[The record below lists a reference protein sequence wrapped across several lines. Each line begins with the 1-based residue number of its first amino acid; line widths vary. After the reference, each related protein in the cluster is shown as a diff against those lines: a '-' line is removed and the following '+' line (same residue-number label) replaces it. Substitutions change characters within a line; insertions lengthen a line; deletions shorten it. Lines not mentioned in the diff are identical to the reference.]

1 MTKNEI
7 QIDGVREYLQK
18 LTLQARRHLL
28 AEIER
33 LQACGDDFPGS
44 QAILAELRAE
54 FRNTGVTHYRV
65 GNPSRYFF
73 QPLEPLLVDRAP
85 DCASPGQI
93 SRGSLSAIWEW
104 ISVVFL
110 PTMTSDYIEKMN
122 HLIAANNSH
131 EAEQVAMAFQTKVA
145 RSLKNTLASVGG
157 AERIRAD
164 LAAYM
169 SSPAIFDD
177 LTKVLHGLCARDAI
191 AAFNQAIPA
200 KIDEFQDAP
209 FAKVRDRLNTFT
221 TEPTEAM
228 PFALTIV
235 AKHLKTPWQLI
246 RLATKLASTKKA
258 ADIAATPYA
267 IAVSM
272 VLDQLDEK
280 RLALRHALKNNHI
293 LIARDILID
302 IYDIE
307 YALQVRID
315 LLEESEWG
323 RRLDSL
329 MEAVAALLE
338 AEVHTIPAP
347 LRHVLGS
354 WKLHRHDTLTGR
366 LTYVVWKGRDALADG
381 AAYCRKRMS

>member
-7 QIDGVREYLQK
+7 QTDRIQKYLQK
-18 LTLQARRHLL
+18 LTLQGRRHLL

-33 LQACGDDFPGS
+33 LQACGDDMPGS
-44 QAILAELRAE
+44 DVILAELRAE
-54 FRNTGVTHYRV
+54 FRNSGGSHYRV

-73 QPLEPLLVDRAP
+73 QPLEPLLVNRAP
-85 DCASPGQI
+85 DYVCPGQI

-110 PTMTSDYIEKMN
+110 PTMTSDYIDKMK

-131 EAEQVAMAFQTKVA
+131 EAQQVAMAFQTKVA
-145 RSLKNTLASVGG
+145 RSLKNTLASAGG

-164 LAAYM
+164 LAAYT

-177 LTKVLHGLCARDAI
+177 LTKVLRGLCARDAM
-191 AAFNQAIPA
+191 AAFNRALPS
-200 KIDEFQDAP
+200 KIDEFQDEP
-209 FAKVRDRLNTFT
+209 FAKVRDLLSTFT
-221 TEPTEAM
+221 TEHTEAM

-235 AKHLKTPWQLI
+235 AKHLKTRWQLI
-246 RLATKLASTKKA
+246 RLATNLASTKNA

-280 RLALRHALKNNHI
+280 RLALHQSLKSNHI
-293 LIARDILID
+293 LIARNILTE

-307 YALQVRID
+307 YALRVRID
-315 LLEESEWG
+315 LLDESEWG
-323 RRLDSL
+323 QRLDSL
-329 MEAVAALLE
+329 MEAVGALVV
-338 AEVHTIPAP
+338 AEVHTIPEG
-347 LRHVLGS
+347 LRHVLAS
-354 WKLHRHDTLTGR
+354 RTLHSHDTLTGR
-366 LTYVVWKGRDALADG
+366 LTYLAWKGRDALADG
-381 AAYCRKRMS
+381 AAYCRKLVN